1 MLTNTIVLIVV
12 TTLAALLLA
21 GTIAGVTQ
29 KTRTS
34 HHHISG
40 EIPGDK
46 AGEDAARVH
55 TARPRIDVRTVR
67 AGRLPQRATVH
78 RSVSTSS
85 HDQLN
90 GFGAADELRETP

>member
-1 MLTNTIVLIVV
+1 MATNTIVLIVG
-12 TTLAALLLA
+12 TTLATLVLA
-21 GTIAGVTQ
+21 GMIAGVAH

-34 HHHISG
+34 HRHVSG
-40 EIPGDK
+40 ETSG
-46 AGEDAARVH
+46 DAARVH
-55 TARPRIDVRTVR
+55 TAQPRIDVRTVR

-90 GFGAADELRETP
+90 GFGAVDELRETP